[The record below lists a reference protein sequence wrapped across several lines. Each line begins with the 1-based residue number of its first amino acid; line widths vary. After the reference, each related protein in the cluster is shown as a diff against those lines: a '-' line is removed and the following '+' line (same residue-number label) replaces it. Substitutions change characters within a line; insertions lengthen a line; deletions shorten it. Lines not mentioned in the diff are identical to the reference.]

1 VIKIFVGD
9 CRSVLRSMPAE
20 SVHACIT
27 SPPFYGLREYGIE
40 PSVWGGDP
48 LCEHDFSKEMLD
60 RSRRSP
66 GTQNGSLTGD
76 GRYQATACRFE
87 IKSSFCVKCGSW
99 CGVLGMEPD
108 WRMYVEHLVEVFR
121 EVRRVLR
128 PDGTLWCNL
137 GDSYA
142 TGAGAVGEHP
152 GGGEQG
158 SRWAGRPAPG
168 VTARAGHGVPK
179 RAVRADANVAGKH
192 AYAFRGA
199 HGAHSA
205 TNTVDPKARG
215 GIGPLTQPNR
225 MPQHG
230 MKPKDLMLMPS
241 RVAIALV
248 DDGWWLRSD
257 ICWSKGNPMPESVT
271 DRPTKSWEHVF
282 LLAKDEMYFYDADAI
297 AEPVA
302 QSTIE
307 RVSQPT
313 LDEQF
318 GSDRVP
324 GKTNGPMK
332 AVLKRS
338 GNKERKPAARRG
350 APNSDPDDPNDG
362 VAGSVPWEGTTR
374 NKRDVWSINTHPFGG
389 EFCRACQA
397 YFEGETLAALRV
409 EIVEKDDGRKERR
422 RWCSCGAHDQWLSHF
437 ATFPSELVEAPV
449 KAGTSERGC
458 CAMCGAPFERVQERI
473 GANGKTVKIAAS
485 ARFAADEAGE
495 PIMGNNAYTPDELT
509 RGAFSASNGVV
520 QKTTV
525 GWQPTCRCATCTR
538 DGKLGRAIVL
548 DPFAGAGTTGL
559 VADRLGRDAVLI
571 EMNPEYVS
579 MIEQRLKRDGGMFA
593 CVAVEAPARE
603 AAE

>member
-1 VIKIFVGD
+1 MIKIFVGD
-9 CRSVLRSMPAE
+9 CREVLRRMPAE

-40 PSVWGGDP
+40 PSIWGGDP

-99 CGVLGMEPD
+99 RGVLGMEPD

-168 VTARAGHGVPK
+168 ATARAGHGVPK
-179 RAVRADANVAGKH
+179 RAMRIDANVAGKH
-192 AYAFRGA
+192 AYALRGT

-205 TNTVDPKARG
+205 TNTIDPKARG

-282 LLAKDEMYFYDADAI
+282 LLAKAEMYFYDADAI
-297 AEPVA
+297 AEPVT

-313 LDEQF
+313 LEGQL

-338 GNKERKPAARRG
+338 GNKQRKPPSDRG
-350 APNSDPDDPNDG
+350 VPVDADG
-362 VAGSVPWEGTTR
+362 KTNGDVAGSIPWEGTTR
-374 NKRDVWSINTHPFGG
+374 NKRDVWNINTHPFGG

-409 EIVEKDDGRKERR
+409 EVIEKDGRKERR
-422 RWCSCGAHDQWLSHF
+422 RWCRCGQHDQWLSHF
-437 ATFPSELVEAPV
+437 ATFPAELVEAPI
-449 KAGTSERGC
+449 KAGTSEHGC
-458 CAMCGAPFERVQERI
+458 CAKCGAPWERVIERI
-473 GANGKTVKIAAS
+473 DAGFDGSVYGEAALAASGGAITGGTARSTLGSPNGKLTGQ
-485 ARFAADEAGE
+485 RET
-495 PIMGNNAYTPDELT
+495 MGW
-509 RGAFSASNGVV
+509 R
-520 QKTTV
+520 
-525 GWQPTCRCATCTR
+525 PTCECTPQTIN
-538 DGKLGRAIVL
+538 GKLNRCIVL
-548 DPFAGAGTTGL
+548 DVFAGAGTTGM

-571 EMNPEYVS
+571 EMNPEYAS

-593 CVAVEAPARE
+593 CVAIEAAPVPE